1 MPGRTGARQCA
12 TQPIN
17 YRCTYFMCVMYSWY
31 LHPLCTVCTT
41 IAPRVLHFSA
51 VQFKC
56 NGDLENS
63 QGLYAVFNE
72 KIPFAWA
79 TYNKCLRTTDCNF
92 VCSLEH
98 TALFM
103 LSIHSPDNV
112 FMVMVSIFISNHSH
126 FCVLC
131 FRLAAA
137 RATTALWRTEILNTV
152 HYVRT
157 VVQRRLYVSAL
168 RCSGT
173 NKASCLPKFPYHVQ
187 CLLMLK
193 MQSIS

>member
-79 TYNKCLRTTDCNF
+79 TYNKCLRTTDCNL
-92 VCSLEH
+92 VCSLEQEKPY
-98 TALFM
+98 ALFM
-103 LSIHSPDNV
+103 LSIRSPDNV
-112 FMVMVSIFISNHSH
+112 FMVLVSIFISNHNH

-131 FRLAAA
+131 GTLSCSA
-137 RATTALWRTEILNTV
+137 RNHCFMTYWNIEHNTLKT
-152 HYVRT
+152 YVRT
-157 VVQRRLYVSAL
+157 YERTVIQRHLYVSAI
-168 RCSGT
+168 RCRD
-173 NKASCLPKFPYHVQ
+173 
-187 CLLMLK
+187 
-193 MQSIS
+193 